1 MPDTVTKSMLS
12 VDAEW
17 FTFSVEGL
25 KKDTEYEFRIRA
37 KNVAG
42 LGSPSESTGPVHV
55 KPKYSE

>member
-1 MPDTVTKSMLS
+1 MLS
-12 VDAEW
+12 VDTEW

-25 KKDTEYEFRIRA
+25 KKDTEYEFRIKA

-42 LGSPSESTGPVHV
+42 LGSPSESTGPVYV